1 VCRVRGSEG
10 SIGDILNRYWQRM
23 ACVCL
28 SQDVILHRR
37 PPSTYPK
44 KASLYSV
51 PKRSRRSQ
59 AGFTLIEV
67 GIVIALF
74 SVLAAIGWG
83 STQGQMPRYRLIRAA
98 KDMKGDLVN
107 LRNLA
112 VMSNRETRMVLAGSP
127 GDCDTTDDYGGS
139 WNLQAGNRSRNST
152 VWEFLPMDTEVEGED
167 EEQSEGRVD
176 IGDGGNRDLKD
187 VCLGAWADIRG
198 PGTGNGDSIVFSP
211 RGWVRN
217 PTPDFNAQG
226 YVELT
231 LTNQAAGLLGVEDR
245 VHILVSRA
253 GMVRLH
259 STLGHDLIDNPVGIG
274 DSSKRR

>member
-1 VCRVRGSEG
+1 LFKVS
-10 SIGDILNRYWQRM
+10 M
-23 ACVCL
+23 
-28 SQDVILHRR
+28 
-37 PPSTYPK
+37 
-44 KASLYSV
+44 
-51 PKRSRRSQ
+51 RSRRST
-59 AGFTLIEV
+59 AGFTLVEMT
-67 GIVIALF
+67 IVVAMIIVFAT
-74 SVLAAIGWG
+74 IGWG
-83 STQGQMPRYRLIRAA
+83 STRGQMPRYRLIRAA

-127 GDCDTTDDYGGS
+127 GDCDTTDEFGGS

-152 VWEFLPMDTEVEGED
+152 VWEFLPMDTQMEGED
-167 EEQSEGRVD
+167 EEQGEGRVD
-176 IGDGGNRDLKD
+176 IGAGGNRELHD
-187 VCLGAWADIRG
+187 VCLEEWADLRG
-198 PGTGNGDSIVFSP
+198 PGIGNADSIVFSP

-259 STLGHDLIDNPVGIG
+259 STLGHELIDNPIGIG